1 PVTCQTSSVDPVPE
15 CDVYEPDSTPGS
27 ALRGTSKAPAGEQE
41 GDEAEERHI
50 AQVFRIALK
59 PGCQGTL
66 VSARWRTGSL
76 PGGGHEFCPVMAMGS
91 ARWGHHGRVG

>member
-1 PVTCQTSSVDPVPE
+1 VPE

-59 PGCQGTL
+59 PGGKSKVCACA
-66 VSARWRTGSL
+66 VKKV
-76 PGGGHEFCPVMAMGS
+76 GGPEPS
-91 ARWGHHGRVG
+91 